1 MFGFLLRVREKPVAV
16 SADIEGILM
25 QIGIKDEDQNKLRF
39 LWPTTNDI
47 KQYQYTRLVI
57 RAKCSPSI
65 AIFPLHPTAADYC
78 VTTTNIAQLLH
89 KRYYMDDFVHSF
101 NDTRG

>member
-1 MFGFLLRVREKPVAV
+1 MVGFLLRVREKPVAV

-25 QIGIKDEDQNKLRF
+25 QIGIKDEDQNTLRF

-47 KQYQYTRLVI
+47 KQYQYMRLVI
-57 RAKCSPSI
+57 RAKCSPTI

-89 KRYYMDDFVHSF
+89 KSFYMDDFVHSF
-101 NDTRG
+101 NGTRG

>member
-1 MFGFLLRVREKPVAV
+1 MAV

-25 QIGIKDEDQNKLRF
+25 QIGIKDEDQITLRF

-47 KQYQYTRLVI
+47 KQYQYMRLVI
-57 RAKCSPSI
+57 RAKCSPTI

-89 KRYYMDDFVHSF
+89 KSFYMDDFVHSF